1 MTRLLIVL
9 AFSLLVVIP
18 SSAIA
23 QSFGTGVMQGA
34 TAGPRATPP
43 QVPPCCPGYTNP
55 LSPYSLD
62 NSLGYYANPL
72 SPSSPLNPLGTYGNP
87 LSLDSPLNPLSRG
100 PRARESYEDRMER
113 IYEEE
118 PTEESF
124 SHRMERLYGDDPSK

>member
-1 MTRLLIVL
+1 MTRFTVLIVL
-9 AFSLLVVIP
+9 SLFVALP
-18 SSAIA
+18 SVASA

-34 TAGPRATPP
+34 TAGQQATPP

-72 SPSSPLNPLGTYGNP
+72 DKASPLNPLGTYGNP

-113 IYEEE
+113 VYGEEA
-118 PTEESF
+118 
-124 SHRMERLYGDDPSK
+124 R